1 MFLTKYQKDILN
13 ESVLIVLIEKI
24 SRVSS
29 NPIASVEGGTERNQ
43 YLDLKY

>member
-1 MFLTKYQKDILN
+1 MFLTKYQKYILN

-24 SRVSS
+24 SKVSS
-29 NPIASVEGGTERNQ
+29 TPIESVGGGTERNQ